1 MTMLGGITMRRL
13 SNPFTPTFGRV
24 PYALAGRDELIDDV
38 MEGLANQPGD
48 PNRSTIFIGPRGS
61 GKTVLLRSISQ
72 EASRMGWVCVSVS
85 ARKGMLDKIVGR
97 AHVNAHHL
105 LVEQS
110 KSSVSSIQVGPVALG
125 REVKREEVPWWLDIQ
140 NMVEQLNEQGIGLLV
155 TIDEIDPTCEEL
167 IDFID
172 TYQHFVSEER
182 DVALLMAGLP
192 GQVSALLQDKNVSF
206 IRRAFQR
213 HLRPIDRYDVEEAI
227 YETLASKGKAIDND
241 ALAVAVEAAHGLAFA
256 VQLVG
261 YYLWRVCGAD
271 ETIDVRDAEEA
282 ASISRRELVNSI
294 VEPTLS
300 ELTQREL
307 EYVTAMAQDAGP
319 SSTSDV
325 AARMGIS
332 MTNAS
337 NLRRR
342 LITYGIIVDRRMGV
356 VDFELPLMREYLRG
370 EVTPR

>member
-1 MTMLGGITMRRL
+1 MVRRL
-13 SNPFTPTFGRV
+13 TNPFTPTFGRV

-61 GKTVLLRSISQ
+61 GKTVLLRSIAH
-72 EASRMGWVCVSVS
+72 EASRAGWVCVAVS
-85 ARKGMLDKIVGR
+85 ARKGMYQEICDGVR
-97 AHVNAHHL
+97 MTASHL
-105 LVEQS
+105 LSERTRS
-110 KSSVSSIQVGPVALG
+110 TLTAIQVGPLG
-125 REVKREEVPWWLDIQ
+125 VQREVQHEEMISRRFQLQDVI
-140 NMVEQLNEQGIGLLV
+140 EELNERGIGFLV
-155 TIDEIDPTCEEL
+155 TIDEIDPSCEEL

-172 TYQHFVSEER
+172 TYQHFVTEER

-192 GQVSALLQDKNVSF
+192 GQVSALLQDKSVSF

-213 HLRPIDRYDVEEAI
+213 HLRPIGRYDVEEVI
-227 YETLASKGKAIDND
+227 CETLASKGKTIDDD
-241 ALAVAVEAAHGLAFA
+241 ALAVAVDVTHGLAFA

-261 YYLWRVCGAD
+261 YYLWRVSGSN
-271 ETIDVRDAEEA
+271 TNIDLPASERA
-282 ASISRRELVNSI
+282 ARISRNELVNSI
-294 VEPTLS
+294 VEPKLS

-307 EYVTAMAQDAGP
+307 EYVTAMAQDEGP

-342 LITYGIIVDRRMGV
+342 LITYGIIVDKRMGV
-356 VDFELPLMREYLRG
+356 VDFDLPIMREYLRG
-370 EVTPR
+370 EVTAR

>member
-1 MTMLGGITMRRL
+1 MRRL
-13 SNPFTPTFGRV
+13 TNPFTPTFGRI

-38 MEGLANQPGD
+38 IEGLANQPGD

-61 GKTVLLRSISQ
+61 GKTVLLRSIAHAASQ
-72 EASRMGWVCVSVS
+72 QGWVCVAVS
-85 ARKGMLDKIVGR
+85 ARKGMLEKIVTR
-97 AHVNAHHL
+97 AHINGGHL
-105 LVEQS
+105 TKTVG
-110 KSSVSSIQVGPVALG
+110 KSDITSVQVGPIAVG
-125 REVKREEVPWWLDIQ
+125 RQVQRKDLPWWLDLTYLI
-140 NMVEQLNEQGIGLLV
+140 EDLNNRGIGFLV
-155 TIDEIDPTCEEL
+155 TIDEIDPSCEEL

-192 GQVSALLQDKNVSF
+192 GQVSALLQDKSVSF

-227 YETLASKGKAIDND
+227 YETLASKGKTIDAD
-241 ALAVAVEAAHGLAFA
+241 ALAEVVGATHGLAFA

-261 YYLWRVCGAD
+261 YYLWRVSGSN
-271 ETIDVRDAEEA
+271 ERIGMQDAEEA
-282 ASISRRELVNSI
+282 VRISRRELVNSI

-307 EYVTAMAQDAGP
+307 EYATAMAQDEGP

-356 VDFELPLMREYLRG
+356 VDFELPLVREYLRG
-370 EVTPR
+370 EVLPR

>member
-1 MTMLGGITMRRL
+1 MRRL
-13 SNPFTPTFGRV
+13 SNPFTPTFGRI

-61 GKTVLLRSISQ
+61 GKTVLLRTIAQ
-72 EASRMGWVCVSVS
+72 EASQLGWVCVSVS
-85 ARKGMLDKIVGR
+85 ARKGLLKRIVTLS
-97 AHVNAHHL
+97 HTNSEHL
-105 LVEQS
+105 TKAPGTSDITSLR
-110 KSSVSSIQVGPVALG
+110 VGPVAVG
-125 REVKREEVPWWLDIQ
+125 RQPRKEELPWWLDLTYL
-140 NMVEQLNEQGIGLLV
+140 VEELNARGIGLLV

-182 DVALLMAGLP
+182 DVALIMAGLP
-192 GQVSALLQDKNVSF
+192 GQVSALLQDKSVSF

-213 HLRPIDRYDVEEAI
+213 HLRPIDRYDVEEVI
-227 YETLASKGKAIDND
+227 FDTLASKGKVIERE
-241 ALAVAVEAAHGLAFA
+241 ALVVAVDATHGLAFA

-261 YYLWRVCGAD
+261 YYLWRVSGGSLD
-271 ETIDVRDAEEA
+271 GGGSRDVTVQHAEEA
-282 ASISRRELVNSI
+282 ARISQSELVNSI
-294 VEPTLS
+294 IEPTLG

-307 EYVTAMAQDAGP
+307 EYVTAMAQDDGP

-342 LITYGIIVDRRMGV
+342 LITYGVIADKRMGV

-370 EVTPR
+370 EVLPR

>member
-1 MTMLGGITMRRL
+1 MRRL
-13 SNPFTPTFGRV
+13 SNPFTPTFGRI

-61 GKTVLLRSISQ
+61 GKTVLLRTIAQ
-72 EASRMGWVCVSVS
+72 EASQLGWVCVSVS
-85 ARKGMLDKIVGR
+85 ARKGLYREIFDGVRSEAG
-97 AHVNAHHL
+97 HL
-105 LVEQS
+105 LSERT
-110 KSSVSSIQVGPVALG
+110 KSTLTAIQIGPLG
-125 REVKREEVPWWLDIQ
+125 LQREVQHDEMASRRF
-140 NMVEQLNEQGIGLLV
+140 QLTDVIEDLNDRGIGFLV

-172 TYQHFVSEER
+172 TYQHFVTEER
-182 DVALLMAGLP
+182 DVALIMAGLP
-192 GQVSALLQDKNVSF
+192 GQVSALLQDKSVSF

-213 HLRPIDRYDVEEAI
+213 HLRPIDRYDVEEVI
-227 YETLASKGKAIDND
+227 FDTLASKGKAIERE
-241 ALAVAVEAAHGLAFA
+241 ALVVAVNATHGLAFA

-261 YYLWRVCGAD
+261 YYLWRVSGGSLD
-271 ETIDVRDAEEA
+271 GGGSRDVTVQHAEEA
-282 ASISRRELVNSI
+282 ARISQSELVNSI
-294 VEPTLS
+294 IEPTLD

-307 EYVTAMAQDAGP
+307 EYVTAMAQDDGP

-342 LITYGIIVDRRMGV
+342 LIAYGVIVDKRMGV

-370 EVTPR
+370 EVLPR